1 MAAAKRTS
9 GKSAKRSRKAPS
21 KPKRF
26 GAIAGVAAIGL
37 GAGLAVERV
46 LVGRARNRSLEDDVK
61 YGKVKADRLYEVSSF
76 DGAELV
82 VHEFGPPDAKRGV
95 VFLHGFCLDH
105 RIWHYQMKEWGPD
118 SKTVVYDARDHG
130 ASRGGE
136 GPFEVSTLA
145 RDLEAV
151 LDSAGLEQSIL
162 VGHSMGGMT
171 VLEFCRTYEHLVGTR
186 VAGIVLVNTTYTD
199 ALKTIAAAGFI
210 GPLERGAGRLIYK
223 LLNDPRASRAI
234 RTRGD
239 DLSYGLVRLFGFGPD
254 ASAAQVEFVCKLLAQ
269 FPSPPLIEWM
279 KGIRKFDMGDALSA
293 IDVPTLVMAGGDDR
307 ITTVRA
313 SKKIAQEINGAR
325 LIVFDNAGHTSMME
339 RHEDFDKE
347 LQRFIAGVFDD
358 HPAAAEV

>member
-1 MAAAKRTS
+1 MAKP
-9 GKSAKRSRKAPS
+9 KRSS

-26 GAIAGVAAIGL
+26 GTIAGIAALGL

-46 LVGRARNRSLEDDVK
+46 VVGRARSRSLDDDVD
-61 YGKVKADRLYEVSSF
+61 YGQVPPDRIYEVASF

-82 VHEFGPPDAKRGV
+82 VREFGPTDAKRAV

-105 RIWHYQMKEWGPD
+105 RIWHYQMKQWGK
-118 SKTVVYDARDHG
+118 SLKTVIYDARDHG

-136 GPFEVSTLA
+136 GPFEVETLA

-151 LDSAGLEQSIL
+151 LDHAGLEQAIL

-171 VLEFCRTYEHLVGTR
+171 VLEFCRRYEHLVGTR
-186 VAGIVLVNTTYTD
+186 AAGIVLVNTTYTD
-199 ALKTIAAAGFI
+199 ALKTIAAAGFV
-210 GPLERGAGRLIYK
+210 GPLERGAGRLVYK
-223 LLNDPRASRAI
+223 LLGDPRASRAI

-254 ASAAQVEFVCKLLAQ
+254 APASQVEFVCRLLAQ
-269 FPSPPLIEWM
+269 FPSPPLVEWM
-279 KGIRKFDMGDALSA
+279 KGIRRFDIGDALGS
-293 IDVPTLVMAGGDDR
+293 IDVPTLVIAGGDDR

-313 SKKIAQEINGAR
+313 SKKIAEDIKGSR

-339 RHEDFDKE
+339 RSEEFNAE
-347 LQRFIAGVFDD
+347 LQGFISGIFDES
-358 HPAAAEV
+358 PLTAAQS